1 MKALLDTH
9 AFLWWITDDV
19 RLSPRARTVIADG
32 DNELFF
38 SAASG
43 WKIAIKARLGKIQL
57 PSDPA
62 SFVPKQLR
70 INAVEPLAVQ
80 MTHALHVYLLPK
92 HHRDP
97 FDRILVAHAQVDRMA
112 IITADQQIT
121 QYAVEILW

>member
-97 FDRILVAHAQVDRMA
+97 FDRILVAQAQVERMA

>member
-9 AFLWWITDDV
+9 TFLWWITDDV
-19 RLSPRARTVIADG
+19 RLSPHARTVIADG
-32 DNELFF
+32 NNELFL

-43 WKIAIKARLGKIQL
+43 WEIAIKAKLGKIQL
-57 PSDPA
+57 PSDPT

-70 INAVEPLAVQ
+70 INAIEPLAVQ
-80 MTHALHVYLLPK
+80 MAHALHVYLLPK

-97 FDRILVAHAQVDRMA
+97 FDRILVAQAQAERMA
-112 IITADQQIT
+112 IITADRQIA